1 MFNRISV
8 CVTATAAL
16 LITLSSA
23 PCALAVE
30 DAVLE
35 WNRIAMAATVTAG
48 QGPLPQLR
56 SMTIVQVSV
65 HDAVNS
71 ISGKHATYRAHG
83 AAPDGASAEAAA
95 IGAAHRALVTLFPL
109 QASALDAARTASLA
123 ARSLSDANPGIA
135 WGENVAAAMVAA
147 RASDGAALAQ
157 FVYTA
162 PGAGLPG
169 VWTPNGT
176 AVSLLPGWGNVT
188 PWVIES
194 ASQFRPDGPPSL
206 DSGRYAR
213 DYNEV
218 QALGSASSTTRTA
231 EQTEIARFWLATP
244 SAIWNHVARQV
255 SQARGLDLSDAAKT
269 FALMYLAASDAGVTC
284 WDAKYTFNFWRP
296 MNAIRNG
303 EFDGN
308 DATIGDPAWQPLFP
322 TPPHPEY
329 LSGHSTNSSAM
340 ATVLGLLFGD
350 DPGVSIVALS
360 PTNAGFARQWTTFS
374 QGVDE
379 VIDARIYA
387 GIHYRT
393 SDEVGARVGR
403 QVARFVAQHALR

>member
-35 WNRIAMAATVTAG
+35 WNRIALAATVTAA
-48 QGPLPQLR
+48 QGPLPQSR
-56 SMTIVQVSV
+56 TMTIVQVSV
-65 HDAVNS
+65 HDAVNA
-71 ISGKHATYRAHG
+71 ISGKHKTYRSHA
-83 AAPDGASAEAAA
+83 AAPDGASMEAAA
-95 IGAAHRALVTLFPL
+95 IGAAHRALVTLLPL
-109 QASALDAARTASLA
+109 QESALNAARSASLA
-123 ARSLSDANPGIA
+123 ARGLIYTDPAA
-135 WGENVAAAMVAA
+135 EWGENVAAAVLAA
-147 RASDGAALAQ
+147 RGSDGAALAQ

-162 PGAGLPG
+162 PRAGSPG

-176 AVSLLPGWGNVT
+176 AVSLLPGWGNVM

-231 EQTEIARFWLATP
+231 EQTEIARFWLGTP

-255 SQARGLDLSDAAKT
+255 IQARGLDLSDTAKT
-269 FALMYLAASDAGVTC
+269 LALMYLAAADAGVAC

-308 DATIGDPAWQPLFP
+308 DATVGDPAWQPLFP

-340 ATVLGLLFGD
+340 ATTLALLFGD

-360 PTNAGFARQWTTFS
+360 PTNPGFARQWTTFT

-379 VIDARIYA
+379 VIEARIYA

-403 QVARFVAQHALR
+403 QVARFVANHALR

>member
-1 MFNRISV
+1 MFNRIGV

-16 LITLSSA
+16 LVTVSSA
-23 PCALAVE
+23 PRALAVE

-35 WNRIAMAATVTAG
+35 WNRIALAATVTAG
-48 QGPLPQLR
+48 QGPLPQSR
-56 SMTIVQVSV
+56 TMTVVQVSV
-65 HDAVNS
+65 HDAVNA
-71 ISGKHATYRAHG
+71 ISSKHKTYRSHP
-83 AAPDGASAEAAA
+83 AAPAGASMEAAA
-95 IGAAHRALVTLFPL
+95 IGAAHRALVTLLPL
-109 QASALDAARTASLA
+109 QASALDAARTASLE
-123 ARSLSDANPGIA
+123 ARRLIDTDPAVG
-135 WGENVAAAMVAA
+135 WGENVAAAILAA
-147 RASDGAALAQ
+147 RGSDGAALAQ

-162 PGAGLPG
+162 PEAGAPG

-194 ASQFRPDGPPSL
+194 GSQFRPDAPPSL

-213 DYNEV
+213 DYREV
-218 QALGSASSTTRTA
+218 QVLGSASSTKRTA
-231 EQTEIARFWLATP
+231 EQTEIARFWLGTP

-255 SQARGLDLSDAAKT
+255 IQARGLDLSDTAKT
-269 FALMYLAASDAGVTC
+269 LALMYLASSDAGVAC

-308 DATIGDPAWQPLFP
+308 DATIGDPAWVPLFP

-329 LSGHSTNSSAM
+329 ISGHSTNSSAM

-360 PTNAGFARQWTTFS
+360 PTNPGFARQWTTFS

-379 VIDARIYA
+379 VIEARIYS

-403 QVARFVAQHALR
+403 QVARFVANHALR

>member
-1 MFNRISV
+1 MINRIGV
-8 CVTATAAL
+8 GVAATAAL
-16 LITLSSA
+16 LSSVSST
-23 PCALAVE
+23 PRALAVE

-35 WNRIAMAATVTAG
+35 WNRIALAATVTAG
-48 QGPLPQLR
+48 QGPLPQSR
-56 SMTIVQVSV
+56 SMTLVQVSV
-65 HDAVNS
+65 HDAVS
-71 ISGKHATYRAHG
+71 AITGKHKTYLSHA
-83 AAPDGASAEAAA
+83 AAPAGASAEAAA
-95 IGAAHRALVTLFPL
+95 IGAAHRVLATLFPL
-109 QASALDAARTASLA
+109 QTSALQSARTASFAARGLPETNPGTGWGEGVAAAILA
-123 ARSLSDANPGIA
+123 ARAN
-135 WGENVAAAMVAA
+135 
-147 RASDGAALAQ
+147 DGAALAQ

-162 PGAGLPG
+162 PGAGAPG
-169 VWTPNGT
+169 VWVPNGS
-176 AVSLLPGWGNVT
+176 AVSLLPGWGNVA
-188 PWVIES
+188 PWVLHS

-213 DYNEV
+213 DYREV
-218 QALGSASSTTRTA
+218 QELGSLSSTKRTP
-231 EQTEIARFWLATP
+231 EQTEIGRFWLATP

-255 SQARGLDLSDAAKT
+255 IQARGLDLSDTAKT
-269 FALMYLAASDAGVTC
+269 LALMYLAASDAGIAC

-308 DATIGDPAWQPLFP
+308 AATVGDPAWVPLFP

-350 DPGVSIVALS
+350 DPGIPIVALS
-360 PTNAGFARQWTTFS
+360 PTNPGFARQWSTFS
-374 QGVDE
+374 EGVDE
-379 VIDARIYA
+379 VIDARIYS

-403 QVARFVAQHALR
+403 QAARFVAKHALR